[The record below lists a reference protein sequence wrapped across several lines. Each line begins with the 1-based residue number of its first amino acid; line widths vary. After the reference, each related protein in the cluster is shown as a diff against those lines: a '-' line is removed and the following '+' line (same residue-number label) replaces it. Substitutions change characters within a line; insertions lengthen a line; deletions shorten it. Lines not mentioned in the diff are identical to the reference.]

1 LFTAFCFSLKGI
13 DKPCLPPHTY
23 LSFLQLQPESQMKQL
38 TILGSTG
45 SIGTS
50 TLSVVRHNPE
60 QFSVMALVAG
70 KNVARMAEQCLEFRP
85 VWAVMDDEASAQR
98 LREILREQGGTT
110 QVLAGQKAA
119 CDMAA
124 LDGVDQVMAAIVG
137 AAGLLPTLAAIAAGK
152 QVLLANKESLVTCG
166 RLFMD
171 AVKRSGAQLLPIDS
185 EHNAI
190 FQSLPETIQ
199 QNLGY
204 ADLEDNGVSSIIL
217 TGSGGPFRETPIGD
231 LAAMSPDQACCHPN
245 WSMGRKISVDSA
257 TMMNKGLEYIEAR
270 WLFNAHAKQMEVLIH
285 PQSVIHSMVRY
296 RDGSVLA
303 QLGAPDMRTP
313 IAHAMAFPER
323 VASGV
328 EPLDFCKIGTF
339 TFMEPDYHRYPC
351 LKLAI
356 EAFEQ
361 GQAATTVLN
370 AANEIVVEAFLHHRL
385 RFTDIAALNRAALE
399 QVDLTEPQSVD
410 EVQAVDAA
418 AREIARNLVTR
429 VAYR

>member
-1 LFTAFCFSLKGI
+1 
-13 DKPCLPPHTY
+13 
-23 LSFLQLQPESQMKQL
+23 MKQL

-45 SIGTS
+45 SIGAS

-60 QFSVMALVAG
+60 QFSVTALVAG

-85 VWAVMDDEASAQR
+85 SWAVMDDEASAQR
-98 LREILREQGGTT
+98 LREILRGQGSAT

-119 CDMAA
+119 CEMAA
-124 LDGVDQVMAAIVG
+124 LDEVDQVMAAIVG

-166 RLFMD
+166 RLFME
-171 AVKRSGAQLLPIDS
+171 AVQRSGAQLLPIDS

-204 ADLEDNGVSSIIL
+204 AELEDNGVSSIIL
-217 TGSGGPFRETPIGD
+217 TGSGGPFRETPIGE

-323 VASGV
+323 VVSGV

-351 LKLAI
+351 LKLAM

-370 AANEIVVEAFLHHRL
+370 AANEIVVDAFLHDRL
-385 RFTDIAALNRAALE
+385 RFTDIAALNRAVLE
-399 QVDLTEPQSVD
+399 QVDLTEPQSVE
-410 EVQAVDAA
+410 EVQVIDAT
-418 AREIARNLVTR
+418 AREVAKNLVTR